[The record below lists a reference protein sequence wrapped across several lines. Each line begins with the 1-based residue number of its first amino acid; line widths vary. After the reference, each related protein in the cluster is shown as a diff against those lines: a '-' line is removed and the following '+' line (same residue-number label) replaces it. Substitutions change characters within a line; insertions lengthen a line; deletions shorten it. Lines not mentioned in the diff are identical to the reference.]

1 VPEASDPIRASPP
14 RAQLMLEPE
23 NSHGNLLMPR
33 TTALSDIRNIGI
45 IAHVDAGK
53 TTTTERILYYT
64 GRKHTI
70 IDIHDTKDLKTSTTT
85 DYLEQEKKRGIT
97 IQSAAVSTFWR
108 DKKINLID
116 TPGHV
121 DFTIEVNRSLRV
133 LDGAVV
139 VFDGVAGVEPQSETN
154 WRLADNYDVPRFC
167 YVNKMDRSG
176 ANFVRCVD
184 MIRKR
189 LGARPLPVQLPIGSE
204 DNFKGIIDLVEM
216 KALVWDSDDKD
227 AVWHSLEVTP
237 DLADKLHIAVPSDRK
252 LLGEIAQY
260 RTELVDTCLE
270 QDDEAMEAYLTH
282 ATVPSGDV
290 LRRALRKGTL
300 NSAFTPVLCGSSYK
314 NKGVQQLLD
323 AVVDYLPAPTDVAS
337 IKTVDADG
345 NPIGERKCSDDEPFA
360 ALAFKVINDVYGAL
374 TFIRVYSGV
383 LTKGASVENSTRGK
397 REKIGRM
404 VEMFAKEANP
414 IEEARAGDIIA
425 LVSLADT
432 ETGDTLCD
440 AAHPVVLERMRFP
453 DPVISV
459 SVKSKLKAEQEKFGA
474 ALGKMVRADPSLH
487 LETDRETGQTILRGM
502 GELHLEV
509 TLDRMRTEFA
519 VEGVMGEPQVAFRET
534 ITKKITKQY
543 VHKKQTGGSGQF
555 AEVWIVFEPLERSAG
570 FEVVDETRGGTVPK
584 EFVPAVEKGLR
595 VQKED
600 GVLAHFPTVDF
611 RATLIDGSYHDVDSN
626 ALTFE
631 IAAKAAFREG
641 MREASAILLEPVMKV
656 ETVTPGD
663 HLGDV
668 IGDLNRRRGTIQDQ
682 LERGTNIAVVAAVP
696 LSEMFGYIGQLRSMT
711 SGRASYTMEFS
722 HYEPVPRQ
730 VADEVIAEV
739 AKTRAAAQG

>member
-1 VPEASDPIRASPP
+1 
-14 RAQLMLEPE
+14 
-23 NSHGNLLMPR
+23 MPR
-33 TTALSDIRNIGI
+33 TTALADIRNIGI

-85 DYLEQEKKRGIT
+85 DYLEQEQKRGIT
-97 IQSAAVSTFWR
+97 IQSAAVSAFWR

-154 WRLADNYDVPRFC
+154 WRLADNYNVPRIC

-176 ANFVRCVD
+176 ANFLRCVD
-184 MIRKR
+184 MIKKR
-189 LGARPLPVQLPIGSE
+189 LGARPLPIQLPIGSE
-204 DNFKGIIDLVEM
+204 DNFKGMVDLVTM
-216 KALVWDSDDKD
+216 KALVWESDDKD
-227 AVWHSLEVTP
+227 AEWQSLDVTP
-237 DLADKLHIAVPSDRK
+237 DLADKLGITVPADRK
-252 LLGEIAQY
+252 ILADVEKY
-260 RTELVDTCLE
+260 RTELIDTCLE
-270 QDDEAMEAYLTH
+270 QDDAAMETYLEDGK
-282 ATVPSGDV
+282 APSAEV
-290 LRRALRKGTL
+290 LRACLRKGTV
-300 NSAFTPVLCGSSYK
+300 NSAFTLVLCGSSYK
-314 NKGVQQLLD
+314 NKGVQQVLD
-323 AVVDYLPAPTDVAS
+323 AVVDYLPAPTDVEA

-345 NPIGERKCSDDEPFA
+345 EVVGERKSTDDEPFS
-360 ALAFKVINDVYGAL
+360 ALAFKVINDNYGAL

-383 LTKGASVENSTRGK
+383 LTKGASIQNSTRGK

-440 AAHPVVLERMRFP
+440 AANPVVLERMRFP

-459 SVKSKLKAEQEKFGA
+459 SVKSKLKTEQEKFSA

-509 TLDRMRTEFA
+509 TLDRMRTEFG
-519 VEGVMGEPQVAFRET
+519 VEGTMGEPQVAYRET
-534 ITKKITKQY
+534 ITKKIEEQY
-543 VHKKQTGGSGQF
+543 IHKKQTGGSGQF
-555 AEVWIVFEPLERSAG
+555 AEVWITFEPLPRSAG
-570 FEVVDETRGGTVPK
+570 FEFEDETTGGSVPR

-595 VQKED
+595 IQKED
-600 GVLAHFPTVDF
+600 GVLAHYPTVDF
-611 RATLIDGSYHDVDSN
+611 RATLTDGSYHDVDSN

-641 MREASAILLEPVMKV
+641 IRKAAPILLEPVMKV

-668 IGDLNRRRGTIQDQ
+668 IGDINRRRGMIQEQ
-682 LERGTNIAVVAAVP
+682 LERGTNIAVVATVP
-696 LSEMFGYIGQLRSMT
+696 LSEMFGYIGQLRGMT

-722 HYEPVPRQ
+722 HYEPVPKM

-739 AKTRAAAQG
+739 AKAKAAANA

>member
-1 VPEASDPIRASPP
+1 
-14 RAQLMLEPE
+14 
-23 NSHGNLLMPR
+23 MPR
-33 TTALSDIRNIGI
+33 TTPLSDIRNIGI

-85 DYLEQEKKRGIT
+85 DYLEQEQKRGIT
-97 IQSAAVSTFWR
+97 IQSAAVSAFWR
-108 DKKINLID
+108 SKKINVID

-133 LDGAVV
+133 LDGAIV

-154 WRLADNYDVPRFC
+154 WRLADNYGVPRIC

-184 MIRKR
+184 MIKKR
-189 LGARPLPVQLPIGSE
+189 LGSRPLVVQIPIGSE
-204 DNFKGIIDLVEM
+204 DDFKGMVDLVEM
-216 KALVWDSDDKD
+216 KALVWESDDKD
-227 AVWHSLEVTP
+227 AEWQKLDVTP
-237 DLADKLHIAVPSDRK
+237 DLADKLNITVPSDRK
-252 LLGEIAQY
+252 LLAEIEKY

-270 QDDEAMEAYLTH
+270 QDDEAMEAYLTDG
-282 ATVPSGDV
+282 VMPSAET
-290 LRRALRKGTL
+290 LRRAIRKGTIT
-300 NSAFTPVLCGSSYK
+300 SAFNPILCGSSYK
-314 NKGVQQLLD
+314 NKGVQQVLD
-323 AVVDYLPAPTDVAS
+323 AVVDYLPAPTDVAA
-337 IKTVDADG
+337 INTVDADG
-345 NPIGERKCSDDEPFA
+345 EPIGERKCSDEEPFS

-383 LTKGASVENSTRGK
+383 LTKGASVQNSTRGK

-414 IEEARAGDIIA
+414 IDEARAGDIVA
-425 LVSLADT
+425 LVSLAETD
-432 ETGDTLCD
+432 TGDTLCD
-440 AAHPVVLERMRFP
+440 SANPVILERMRFP
-453 DPVISV
+453 EPVISV
-459 SVKSKLKAEQEKFGA
+459 SVKSKTKGEQEKFGA

-509 TLDRMRTEFA
+509 TLDRIRTEFG
-519 VEGVMGEPQVAFRET
+519 VEGVMGEPQVAYRET
-534 ITKKITKQY
+534 FTKKVMEQY

-555 AEVWIVFEPLERSAG
+555 AEVWITFEPLERGAG
-570 FEVVDETRGGTVPK
+570 FEFVDETVGGSVPK
-584 EFVPAVEKGLR
+584 EFVPSVEKGLR

-600 GVLAHFPTVDF
+600 GVLAHYPTVDF
-611 RATLIDGSYHDVDSN
+611 RATLTDGSYHDVDSN
-626 ALTFE
+626 AMTFE
-631 IAAKAAFREG
+631 IAAKAAFREAI
-641 MREASAILLEPVMKV
+641 RKAAPILLEPVMKV

-663 HLGDV
+663 YLGDV
-668 IGDLNRRRGTIQDQ
+668 IGDINRRRGTIQDQ
-682 LERGTNIAVVAAVP
+682 LERGANIAVVAVVP
-696 LSEMFGYIGQLRSMT
+696 LSEMFGYIGHLRGMT

-722 HYEPVPRQ
+722 HYDPVPRL
-730 VADEVIAEV
+730 VADEVISEV
-739 AKTRAAAQG
+739 AKAKAAAVA

>member
-1 VPEASDPIRASPP
+1 MA
-14 RAQLMLEPE
+14 
-23 NSHGNLLMPR
+23 R
-33 TTALSDIRNIGI
+33 TTPLADIRNIGI

-64 GRKHTI
+64 GKKHTI
-70 IDIHDTKDLKTSTTT
+70 VEIHETKDLKTTTTT
-85 DYLEQEKKRGIT
+85 DYLEQEQKRGIT
-97 IQSAAVSTFWR
+97 IQSAAVSAFWR
-108 DKKINLID
+108 KKKINVID

-154 WRLADNYDVPRFC
+154 WRLADNYGVPRIC

-176 ANFVRCVD
+176 ANFLRCVD
-184 MIRKR
+184 MIKKR
-189 LGARPLPVQLPIGSE
+189 LGARPLPIQLPIGSE
-204 DNFKGIIDLVEM
+204 DNFKGMIDLVEM
-216 KALVWDSDDKD
+216 KALVWDSDDKHAEWQVLD
-227 AVWHSLEVTP
+227 ITP
-237 DLADKLHIAVPSDRK
+237 TIADDLGITVPSDRK
-252 LLGEIAQY
+252 ILADIQKY

-270 QDDEAMEAYLTH
+270 QDDAAMEIYLNDGKE
-282 ATVPSGDV
+282 PSADI
-290 LRRALRKGTL
+290 LRKCLRKGTIT
-300 NSAFTPVLCGSSYK
+300 SAFNIVLCGSSYK
-314 NKGVQQLLD
+314 NKGVQQVLD
-323 AVVDYLPAPTDVAS
+323 AVVDYMPAPTDVAA

-345 NPIGERKCSDDEPFA
+345 NPNGERKCSDDEPFS
-360 ALAFKVINDVYGAL
+360 ALAFKVINDAYGAL
-374 TFIRVYSGV
+374 TFVRVYSGV
-383 LTKGASVENSTRGK
+383 LTKGASVMNTTRGK

-425 LVSLADT
+425 LVSLAET

-440 AAHPVVLERMRFP
+440 SAAPVILERMRFP

-459 SVKSKLKAEQEKFGA
+459 SVKAKNKAEQEKFNA

-509 TLDRMRTEFA
+509 TLDRMRTEFN
-519 VEGVMGEPQVAFRET
+519 VEGIMGQPQVAYREA
-534 ITKKITKQY
+534 ITKPISYQY
-543 VHKKQTGGSGQF
+543 IHKKQTGGSGQF
-555 AEVWIVFEPLERSAG
+555 AEVWITFEPLERGAG
-570 FEVVDETRGGTVPK
+570 FEFVDETVGGSVPR
-584 EFVPAVEKGLR
+584 EYVPAVEKGLKM
-595 VQKED
+595 QKED

-611 RATLIDGSYHDVDSN
+611 RARLTDGSYHDVDSN

-631 IAAKAAFREG
+631 IAAKACFREAIPK
-641 MREASAILLEPVMKV
+641 ASPVLLEPVMKV
-656 ETVTPGD
+656 ETVTPQD
-663 HLGDV
+663 YLGDV
-668 IGDLNRRRGTIQDQ
+668 IGDINRRRGMIQEQ
-682 LERGTNIAVVAAVP
+682 LERGTNIAVVSAVP
-696 LSEMFGYIGQLRSMT
+696 LSEMFGYIGHLRGMT

-730 VADEVIAEV
+730 VAEAVIEEVNK
-739 AKTRAAAQG
+739 AKAAARA

>member
-1 VPEASDPIRASPP
+1 
-14 RAQLMLEPE
+14 
-23 NSHGNLLMPR
+23 MPR
-33 TTALSDIRNIGI
+33 TTPLSDIRNIGI

-85 DYLEQEKKRGIT
+85 DYLEQEQKRGIT
-97 IQSAAVSTFWR
+97 IQSAAVSAFWR
-108 DKKINLID
+108 GKKINVID

-154 WRLADNYDVPRFC
+154 WRLADNYDVPRMC

-176 ANFVRCVD
+176 ANFVRCVE
-184 MIRKR
+184 MIKTR

-204 DNFKGIIDLVEM
+204 DNFKGMIDLVEM
-216 KALVWDSDDKD
+216 KALVWESDDKD
-227 AVWHSLEVTP
+227 AQWKTLDITP
-237 DLADKLHIAVPSDRK
+237 TIADELGITVPSDRAILANIEK
-252 LLGEIAQY
+252 Y

-270 QDDEAMEAYLTH
+270 MDDAAMEEHLLEGKA
-282 ATVPSGDV
+282 PSVEV
-290 LRRALRKGTL
+290 LRACLRKGTIQ
-300 NSAFTPVLCGSSYK
+300 SKFTPVLCGSSYK
-314 NKGVQQLLD
+314 NKGVQQVLD
-323 AVVDYLPAPTDVAS
+323 AVVEYLPAPTDVAS

-345 NPIGERKCSDDEPFA
+345 NPIGERVCSDDEPFS
-360 ALAFKVINDVYGAL
+360 ALAFKVINDAYGAL

-383 LTKGASVENSTRGK
+383 LTKGMSISNSTRGK

-414 IEEARAGDIIA
+414 IEEARAGDIVA
-425 LVSLADT
+425 LVSLAETD
-432 ETGDTLCD
+432 TGDTLCD
-440 AAHPVVLERMRFP
+440 SAHPVVLERMRFP

-459 SVKSKLKAEQEKFGA
+459 SVKSKNKAEQEKFTA

-509 TLDRMRTEFA
+509 TLDRMRTEFN
-519 VEGVMGEPQVAFRET
+519 VEGVMGAPQVAYRET
-534 ITKKITKQY
+534 ITKPINEQY
-543 VHKKQTGGSGQF
+543 VHKKQTGGAGQF
-555 AEVWIVFEPLERSAG
+555 AEVWINFEPLERGTG
-570 FEVVDETRGGTVPK
+570 FQFEDKTVGGSVPK
-584 EFVPAVEKGLR
+584 EYVPSVEKGLKM
-595 VQKED
+595 QLED
-600 GVLAHFPTVDF
+600 GVLAHFQTVDF
-611 RATLIDGSYHDVDSN
+611 KATLVDGSYHDVDSN

-631 IAAKAAFREG
+631 IAAKACFREA
-641 MREASAILLEPVMKV
+641 MRKAGPILLEPVMKV

-663 HLGDV
+663 YLGDV
-668 IGDLNRRRGTIQDQ
+668 IGDINRRRGSIVDQ
-682 LERGTNIAVVAAVP
+682 VERGTNIAVVATVP
-696 LSEMFGYIGQLRSMT
+696 LSEMFGYIGHLRGMT

-722 HYEPVPRQ
+722 HYDPVPRN
-730 VADEVIAEV
+730 VADVVIAESNKP
-739 AKTRAAAQG
+739 KTA

>member
-1 VPEASDPIRASPP
+1 
-14 RAQLMLEPE
+14 
-23 NSHGNLLMPR
+23 MPR
-33 TTALSDIRNIGI
+33 QIPLSDIRNIGI

-85 DYLEQEKKRGIT
+85 DYLEQEQKRGIT
-97 IQSAAVSTFWR
+97 IQSAAVSAFWR
-108 DKKINLID
+108 GKKVNLID

-154 WRLADNYDVPRFC
+154 WRLADNYGVPRIC

-176 ANFVRCVD
+176 ANFLRCVD
-184 MIRKR
+184 MIKKR
-189 LGARPLPVQLPIGSE
+189 LGARPLAIQIPIGSE
-204 DNFKGIIDLVEM
+204 DNFRGMIDLVEM

-227 AVWHSLEVTP
+227 AVWQVLDVTP
-237 DLADKLHIAVPSDRK
+237 DLADTLHITVPTDRQ
-252 LLGEIAQY
+252 LLANVEKF

-270 QDDEAMEAYLTH
+270 QDDAAMEAYLNDG
-282 ATVPSGDV
+282 AVPSAEV
-290 LRRALRKGTL
+290 LRAALRKGTL
-300 NSAFTPVLCGSSYK
+300 SSAFNPVLCGSSYK
-314 NKGVQQLLD
+314 NKGVQQVLD
-323 AVVDYLPAPTDVAS
+323 AVVDYLPAPTDVEA

-345 NPIGERKCSDDEPFA
+345 HPIGERKCSDDEPFS
-360 ALAFKVINDVYGAL
+360 ALAFKVINDAYGAL
-374 TFIRVYSGV
+374 TFVRVYSGV
-383 LTKGASVENSTRGK
+383 LTKGMSVQNTTRGK

-404 VEMFAKEANP
+404 VEMFAKEANA

-425 LVSLADT
+425 LVSLSET

-440 AAHPVVLERMRFP
+440 AASPVILERMRFP

-459 SVKSKLKAEQEKFGA
+459 SVTPKAKADQEKFSN

-509 TLDRMRTEFA
+509 TLDRMRTEFG
-519 VEGVMGEPQVAFRET
+519 VEGNMGEPQVAYRET
-534 ITKKITKQY
+534 ITRKQSEQY
-543 VHKKQTGGSGQF
+543 IHKKQTGGAGQF
-555 AEVWIVFEPLERSAG
+555 AEVWIDFEPLPRGSG
-570 FEVVDETRGGTVPK
+570 FEFVDKTVGGSVPK
-584 EFVPAVEKGLR
+584 EFVPSVEKGLKT
-595 VQKED
+595 QKED
-600 GVLAHFPTVDF
+600 GVLAGFPTVDF
-611 RATLIDGSYHDVDSN
+611 RATLTDGSYHDVDSN
-626 ALTFE
+626 AMTFE
-631 IAAKAAFREG
+631 IAAKACFREAVRKAG
-641 MREASAILLEPVMKV
+641 PILLEPVMKV

-663 HLGDV
+663 YLGDV
-668 IGDLNRRRGTIQDQ
+668 IGDINRRRGSIQDQ
-682 LERGTNIAVVAAVP
+682 LERGTNIAVVATVP
-696 LSEMFGYIGQLRSMT
+696 LSEMFGYIGHLRGMT

-722 HYEPVPRQ
+722 HYDPVPRN
-730 VADEVIAEV
+730 VADEVIEQR
-739 AKTRAAAQG
+739 AKAKNAS

>member
-1 VPEASDPIRASPP
+1 
-14 RAQLMLEPE
+14 
-23 NSHGNLLMPR
+23 MPR
-33 TTALSDIRNIGI
+33 TTPLADIRNIGI

-85 DYLEQEKKRGIT
+85 DYLEQEQKRGIT
-97 IQSAAVSTFWR
+97 IQSAAVSAFWR
-108 DKKINLID
+108 KKKINVID

-154 WRLADNYDVPRFC
+154 WRLADNYGVPRIC

-176 ANFVRCVD
+176 ANFLRCVD
-184 MIRKR
+184 MIKKR
-189 LGARPLPVQLPIGSE
+189 LGARPLPIQLPIGSE
-204 DNFKGIIDLVEM
+204 DNFKGMIDLVEM

-227 AVWHSLEVTP
+227 AEWKVLDITP
-237 DLADKLHIAVPSDRK
+237 NIADELGITVPSDRK
-252 LLGEIAQY
+252 ILADIEKY

-270 QDDEAMEAYLTH
+270 MDDEAMEKYLTDGH
-282 ATVPSGDV
+282 APSAEV
-290 LRRALRKGTL
+290 LRKCLRKGTVT
-300 NSAFTPVLCGSSYK
+300 SAFNPVLCGSSYK
-314 NKGVQQLLD
+314 NKGVQQVLD
-323 AVVDYLPAPTDVAS
+323 AVVDYLPAPTDVEA

-345 NPIGERKCSDDEPFA
+345 NPNGERKSSDDEPFSG
-360 ALAFKVINDVYGAL
+360 LAFKVINDAYGAL
-374 TFIRVYSGV
+374 TFVRVYSGV
-383 LTKGASVENSTRGK
+383 LTKGASVMNTTRGK

-425 LVSLADT
+425 LVSLAET

-440 AAHPVVLERMRFP
+440 SSAPVILERMRFP

-459 SVKSKLKAEQEKFGA
+459 SVKAKNKAEQEKFGQ

-509 TLDRMRTEFA
+509 TLDRMRTEFN
-519 VEGVMGEPQVAFRET
+519 VEGVMGQPQVAYREA
-534 ITKKITKQY
+534 ITKPISYQY
-543 VHKKQTGGSGQF
+543 IHKKQTGGSGQF
-555 AEVWIVFEPLERSAG
+555 AEVWITFEPLERGAG
-570 FEVVDETRGGTVPK
+570 FEFVDETVGGSVPR
-584 EFVPAVEKGLR
+584 EYVPAVEKGLR
-595 VQKED
+595 MQMED

-611 RATLIDGSYHDVDSN
+611 RARLTDGSYHDVDSN

-631 IAAKAAFREG
+631 IAAKACFRE
-641 MREASAILLEPVMKV
+641 AIPKAAPVLLEPVMKV
-656 ETVTPGD
+656 ETVTPAD
-663 HLGDV
+663 YLGDV
-668 IGDLNRRRGTIQDQ
+668 IGDINRRRGMIQEQ
-682 LERGTNIAVVAAVP
+682 LERGTNIAVVSTVP
-696 LSEMFGYIGQLRSMT
+696 LSEMFGYIGHLRGMT

-730 VADEVIAEV
+730 VAEAVIEEVN
-739 AKTRAAAQG
+739 KSRAAARA

>member
-1 VPEASDPIRASPP
+1 
-14 RAQLMLEPE
+14 
-23 NSHGNLLMPR
+23 MPR

-85 DYLEQEKKRGIT
+85 DYLEQEQKRGIT
-97 IQSAAVSTFWR
+97 IQSAAVSAFWR
-108 DKKINLID
+108 EKKINLID

-154 WRLADNYDVPRFC
+154 WRLADNYGVPRIC

-176 ANFVRCVD
+176 ANFLRCID
-184 MIRKR
+184 MIKKR
-189 LGARPLPVQLPIGSE
+189 LGARPLVIQIPIGSE
-204 DNFKGIIDLVEM
+204 DNFKGMIDLVEM
-216 KALVWDSDDKD
+216 KALVWESDDKD
-227 AVWHSLEVTP
+227 SEWQVT
-237 DLADKLHIAVPSDRK
+237 DVTADNVGKLADMLGITVPSDRK
-252 LLGEIAQY
+252 LLGEVARF
-260 RTELVDTCLE
+260 RTELIDTCLE
-270 QDDEAMEAYLTH
+270 QDDAAMEIYLNDGKD
-282 ATVPSGDV
+282 PSADV
-290 LRRALRKGTL
+290 LRQCMRKGTI
-300 NSAFTPVLCGSSYK
+300 NSAFTLVLCGSSYK
-314 NKGVQQLLD
+314 NKGVQQVLD
-323 AVVDYLPAPTDVAS
+323 AVVDYMPAPTDVAS

-345 NPIGERKCSDDEPFA
+345 EPIGERKCSDDEPFS
-360 ALAFKVINDVYGAL
+360 ALAFKVMNYIYGAL

-383 LTKGASVENSTRGK
+383 LTKGASVQNTTRGK

-414 IEEARAGDIIA
+414 IDEARAGDIIA
-425 LVSLADT
+425 LVSMAET

-440 AAHPVVLERMRFP
+440 SANPVILERMRFP

-459 SVKSKLKAEQEKFGA
+459 SVKSKVKAEQEKFNT

-487 LETDRETGQTILRGM
+487 LETDRETSQTILRGM

-509 TLDRMRTEFA
+509 TLDRMRTEFG
-519 VEGVMGEPQVAFRET
+519 VEGTMGEPQVAYRET
-534 ITKKITKQY
+534 ITRKIQENYTT
-543 VHKKQTGGSGQF
+543 KKQTGGSGQF
-555 AEVWIVFEPLERSAG
+555 AEVWITFEPLERSAG
-570 FEVVDETRGGTVPK
+570 FEFVDETVGGSVPR
-584 EFVPAVEKGLR
+584 EFVPSVEKGLKI
-595 VQKED
+595 QKED
-600 GVLAHFPTVDF
+600 GVLAHYPTVDF
-611 RATLIDGSYHDVDSN
+611 RAKLIDGSFHDVDSN

-631 IAAKAAFREG
+631 IAAKACFREAIRKAG
-641 MREASAILLEPVMKV
+641 PILLEPVMKV

-663 HLGDV
+663 YLGDV
-668 IGDLNRRRGTIQDQ
+668 IGDINRRRGMIQDQ
-682 LERGTNIAVVAAVP
+682 LERGTNIAVVATVP
-696 LSEMFGYIGQLRSMT
+696 LSEMFGYIGQLRGMT

-722 HYEPVPRQ
+722 HYEPVPRN
-730 VADEVIAEV
+730 VADEVIAE
-739 AKTRAAAQG
+739 AGKPAAAAVG

>member
-1 VPEASDPIRASPP
+1 MS
-14 RAQLMLEPE
+14 
-23 NSHGNLLMPR
+23 R
-33 TTALSDIRNIGI
+33 TTPLADIRNIGI

-85 DYLEQEKKRGIT
+85 DYLEQEQKRGIT
-97 IQSAAVSTFWR
+97 IQSAAVSAFWR

-154 WRLADNYDVPRFC
+154 WRLADNYGVPRMC

-176 ANFVRCVD
+176 ANFLRCVD
-184 MIRKR
+184 MIKKR

-204 DNFKGIIDLVEM
+204 DNFKGMIDLVEM

-227 AVWHSLEVTP
+227 AEWRVL
-237 DLADKLHIAVPSDRK
+237 DIAGIADVLKITVPSDRAI
-252 LLGEIAQY
+252 LESVGRY

-270 QDDEAMEAYLTH
+270 QDDAAMEAFLTDG
-282 ATVPSGDV
+282 TVPSADV
-290 LRRALRKGTL
+290 LRKALRRGTL

-314 NKGVQQLLD
+314 NKGVQQVLD
-323 AVVDYLPAPTDVAS
+323 AVVDYLPAPSDVPA

-345 NPIGERKCSDDEPFA
+345 EPIGERKCSDEEPFS
-360 ALAFKVINDVYGAL
+360 ALAFKVINDAYGAL

-383 LTKGASVENSTRGK
+383 LTKGASVQNSTRGK

-414 IEEARAGDIIA
+414 VDEARAGDIIA

-440 AAHPVVLERMRFP
+440 SANPVVLERMRFP
-453 DPVISV
+453 EPVISV
-459 SVKSKLKAEQEKFGA
+459 SVKSKNKAEQEKFGA

-509 TLDRMRTEFA
+509 TLDRMRTEFG
-519 VEGVMGEPQVAFRET
+519 VEGTMGEPQVAYRET
-534 ITKKITKQY
+534 ITRKIDEQY
-543 VHKKQTGGSGQF
+543 IHKKQTGGSGQF
-555 AEVWIVFEPLERSAG
+555 AEVWITFEPLERSAG
-570 FEVVDETRGGTVPK
+570 FEFVDETVGGSVPK
-584 EFVPAVEKGLR
+584 EFVPAVEKGLKI
-595 VQKED
+595 QKEA
-600 GVLAHFPTVDF
+600 GVLAKYPTVDF
-611 RATLIDGSYHDVDSN
+611 RATLTDGSYHDVDSN

-641 MREASAILLEPVMKV
+641 IRKAGPILLEPVMKV

-663 HLGDV
+663 YLGDV
-668 IGDLNRRRGTIQDQ
+668 IGDINRRRGMIQDQ
-682 LERGTNIAVVAAVP
+682 LERGTSIAVVATVP
-696 LSEMFGYIGQLRSMT
+696 LSEMFGYIGQLRGMT

-722 HYEPVPRQ
+722 HYEPVPRN
-730 VADEVIAEV
+730 VADEVIAEAGKPAVV
-739 AKTRAAAQG
+739 AG

>member
-1 VPEASDPIRASPP
+1 
-14 RAQLMLEPE
+14 
-23 NSHGNLLMPR
+23 MPR
-33 TTALSDIRNIGI
+33 QVPLADVRNIGI

-85 DYLEQEKKRGIT
+85 DYLEQEQKRGIT
-97 IQSAAVSTFWR
+97 IQSAAVSAFWR
-108 DKKINLID
+108 EKKINLID

-154 WRLADNYDVPRFC
+154 WRLADNYGVPRIC

-176 ANFVRCVD
+176 ANFLRCLD
-184 MIRKR
+184 MIKKR
-189 LGARPLPVQLPIGSE
+189 LGARPLATQIPIGSE
-204 DNFKGIIDLVEM
+204 ENFRGMIDLVEM
-216 KALVWDSDDKD
+216 QALVWDSDDKD
-227 AVWHSLEVTP
+227 AVWQVLDVTP
-237 DLADKLHIAVPSDRK
+237 DLADRLGITVPSDRA
-252 LLGEIAQY
+252 LLAQVDKF
-260 RTELVDTCLE
+260 RAELVDTCLE
-270 QDDEAMEAYLTH
+270 QNDAAMEAYINDG
-282 ATVPSGDV
+282 TVPSAAV
-290 LRRALRKGTL
+290 LREALRKGTIH
-300 NSAFTPVLCGSSYK
+300 SAFNPVLCGSSYK
-314 NKGVQQLLD
+314 NKGVQQVLD
-323 AVVDYLPAPTDVAS
+323 AVVDYMPAPTDVAA
-337 IKTVDADG
+337 INTVDADG
-345 NPIGERKCSDDEPFA
+345 HPVGERKCSDDEPFS
-360 ALAFKVINDVYGAL
+360 ALAFKVINDAYGAL
-374 TFIRVYSGV
+374 TFVRVYSGV
-383 LTKGASVENSTRGK
+383 LTKGMSVQNTTRGK

-414 IEEARAGDIIA
+414 IDEARAGDIIA

-440 AAHPVVLERMRFP
+440 AAHPVILERMRFP

-459 SVKSKLKAEQEKFGA
+459 SVTPKTKADQEKFSN

-509 TLDRMRTEFA
+509 TLDRMRTEFG
-519 VEGVMGEPQVAFRET
+519 VEGTMGEPQVAYRET
-534 ITKKITKQY
+534 FTKKRSEQY

-555 AEVWIVFEPLERSAG
+555 AEVWIDFEPLPRSTG
-570 FEVVDETRGGTVPK
+570 FEFVDETVGGSVPK
-584 EFVPAVEKGLR
+584 EFVPSVEKGLR

-600 GVLAHFPTVDF
+600 GVLAGYPTVDF
-611 RATLIDGSYHDVDSN
+611 RATLTDGSYHDVDSN
-626 ALTFE
+626 AMTFE
-631 IAAKAAFREG
+631 IAAKACFREAIRKAG
-641 MREASAILLEPVMKV
+641 PILLEPVMKV

-663 HLGDV
+663 YLGDV
-668 IGDLNRRRGTIQDQ
+668 IGDLNRRRGAIQDQ
-682 LERGTNIAVVAAVP
+682 LERGANIAVVATVP
-696 LSEMFGYIGQLRSMT
+696 LSEMFGYIGHLRGMT

-722 HYEPVPRQ
+722 HYDPVPRQ
-730 VADEVIAEV
+730 VADEIIELK
-739 AKTRAAAQG
+739 AKAKAKASA

>member
-1 VPEASDPIRASPP
+1 
-14 RAQLMLEPE
+14 
-23 NSHGNLLMPR
+23 MPR
-33 TTALSDIRNIGI
+33 TTPLADIRNIGI

-70 IDIHDTKDLKTSTTT
+70 VDIHDTKDLKTSTTT

-154 WRLADNYDVPRFC
+154 WRLANNYDVPRMC

-176 ANFVRCVD
+176 ANFMRCVD
-184 MIRKR
+184 MIKKR
-189 LGARPLPVQLPIGSE
+189 LGARPLICQLPIGSE
-204 DNFKGIIDLVEM
+204 DNFKGMIDLVEM

-227 AVWHSLEVTP
+227 AEWQALEVTP
-237 DLADKLHIAVPSDRK
+237 DLADKLHITIPTDRK
-252 LLGEIAQY
+252 ILEDAHKY

-270 QDDEAMEAYLTH
+270 QDDEAMEAHLLDG
-282 ATVPSGDV
+282 AMPSAET
-290 LRRALRKGTL
+290 LRKCLRKGTI

-314 NKGVQQLLD
+314 NKGVQQVLD
-323 AVVDYLPAPTDVAS
+323 AVVDYLPAPTDVSS

-345 NPIGERKCSDDEPFA
+345 HPIGERKCSDDEPFS

-383 LTKGASVENSTRGK
+383 LTKGASVQNSTRGK

-404 VEMFAKEANP
+404 VEMFAKDANP
-414 IEEARAGDIIA
+414 IEEARAGDIVA
-425 LVSLADT
+425 LVSLAETD
-432 ETGDTLCD
+432 TGDTLCD
-440 AAHPVVLERMRFP
+440 AANQVVLERMRFP

-459 SVKSKLKAEQEKFGA
+459 SVKAKNKAEQDKFGA

-487 LETDRETGQTILRGM
+487 LETDRETNETILRGM

-509 TLDRMRTEFA
+509 TLDRMRTEFG
-519 VEGVMGEPQVAFRET
+519 VEGIMGEPQVAYREAF
-534 ITKKITKQY
+534 TKKLTEQY

-555 AEVWIVFEPLERSAG
+555 AEVWITFEPLARGAG
-570 FEVVDETRGGTVPK
+570 FEFVDATKGGSVPR
-584 EFVPAVEKGLR
+584 EFVPAVEKGLKT
-595 VQKED
+595 QKED

-631 IAAKAAFREG
+631 IAAKACFREAIRKAG
-641 MREASAILLEPVMKV
+641 PILLEPVMKV

-663 HLGDV
+663 YLGDV
-668 IGDLNRRRGTIQDQ
+668 IGDINRRRGTIQEQ
-682 LERGTNIAVVAAVP
+682 LERGANIAVVAPVP
-696 LSEMFGYIGQLRSMT
+696 LSEMFGYIGQLRGMT

-722 HYEPVPRQ
+722 HYDPVPRQ
-730 VADEVIAEV
+730 VAEEVIAEV
-739 AKTRAAAQG
+739 VKAKAAASA

>member
-1 VPEASDPIRASPP
+1 
-14 RAQLMLEPE
+14 
-23 NSHGNLLMPR
+23 MPR
-33 TTALSDIRNIGI
+33 TTPLSDIRNIGI

-70 IDIHDTKDLKTSTTT
+70 VDIHDTKDLKSSTTT
-85 DYLEQEKKRGIT
+85 DYLEQEQKRGIT
-97 IQSAAVSTFWR
+97 IQSAAVSAFWR

-154 WRLADNYDVPRFC
+154 WRLADNYGVPRLC

-176 ANFVRCVD
+176 ASFMRCVD
-184 MIRKR
+184 MIKKR
-189 LGARPLPVQLPIGSE
+189 LGARPLPIQIPIGSE
-204 DNFKGIIDLVEM
+204 DNFKGMVDLVEM

-227 AVWHSLEVTP
+227 AEWQILDVTP
-237 DLADKLHIAVPSDRK
+237 DLADKLHITVPADRQ
-252 LLGEIAQY
+252 LLANVDQF
-260 RTELVDTCLE
+260 RTELIDTCLE
-270 QDDEAMEAYLTH
+270 QDDEAMEAYLNDGTP
-282 ATVPSGDV
+282 PSAEV
-290 LRRALRKGTL
+290 LRKCLRKGTVT
-300 NSAFTPVLCGSSYK
+300 SAFNPVLCGSSYK
-314 NKGVQQLLD
+314 NKGVQQVLD
-323 AVVDYLPAPTDVAS
+323 AVVDYLPAPTDVEA

-345 NPIGERKCSDDEPFA
+345 NPVGERKSADDEPFS
-360 ALAFKVINDVYGAL
+360 ALAFKVINDNYGAL
-374 TFIRVYSGV
+374 TFVRVYSGV
-383 LTKGASVENSTRGK
+383 LTRGASVQNTTRGK

-425 LVSLADT
+425 LVSLAET

-440 AAHPVVLERMRFP
+440 AANPVILERMRFP

-459 SVKSKLKAEQEKFGA
+459 SVKPKVKAELDKFSN
-474 ALGKMVRADPSLH
+474 ALGKMVRADPSLR
-487 LETDRETGQTILRGM
+487 LETDHETGQTILRGM

-509 TLDRMRTEFA
+509 TLDRMRTEFG
-519 VEGVMGEPQVAFRET
+519 VEGIMGEPRVAYRET
-534 ITKKITKQY
+534 ITRKIEEQY
-543 VHKKQTGGSGQF
+543 VHKKQTGGAGQF
-555 AEVWIVFEPLERSAG
+555 AEVWITFEPLERSKG
-570 FEVVDETRGGTVPK
+570 FEFVDKTVGGSVPR
-584 EFVPAVEKGLR
+584 EYVPSVEKGLK
-595 VQKED
+595 VQKEQ
-600 GVLAHFPTVDF
+600 GVLAQYPTVDF
-611 RATLIDGSYHDVDSN
+611 KATLTDGSYHDVDSN

-631 IAAKAAFREG
+631 IAAKACFREA
-641 MREASAILLEPVMKV
+641 MRKAGPILLEPVMKV

-663 HLGDV
+663 YLGDV
-668 IGDLNRRRGTIQDQ
+668 IGDINRRRGMIQEQ
-682 LERGTNIAVVAAVP
+682 LERGTNIAVVATVP
-696 LSEMFGYIGQLRSMT
+696 LSEMFGYIGQLRGMT

-722 HYEPVPRQ
+722 HYDPVPKQ

-739 AKTRAAAQG
+739 AKQKQAANA

>member
-1 VPEASDPIRASPP
+1 
-14 RAQLMLEPE
+14 
-23 NSHGNLLMPR
+23 MPR
-33 TTALSDIRNIGI
+33 TTPLSDIRNIGI

-70 IDIHDTKDLKTSTTT
+70 IDIHDTKDLKSSTTT
-85 DYLEQEKKRGIT
+85 DYLEQEQKRGIT
-97 IQSAAVSTFWR
+97 IQSAAVSAFWR
-108 DKKINLID
+108 NKKINLID

-154 WRLADNYDVPRFC
+154 WRLADNYGVPRIC

-176 ANFVRCVD
+176 ANFLRCVD

-189 LGARPLPVQLPIGSE
+189 LGARPLPIQLPIGSE
-204 DNFKGIIDLVEM
+204 DSFKGMIDLVEM

-227 AVWHSLEVTP
+227 AEWQVLEVTP
-237 DLADKLHIAVPSDRK
+237 DLADKLHINVPTDRAILADVQK
-252 LLGEIAQY
+252 Y

-270 QDDEAMEAYLTH
+270 QDDAAMEAYLNDG
-282 ATVPSGDV
+282 TVPSADV
-290 LRRALRKGTL
+290 LRKCLRKGTIH
-300 NSAFTPVLCGSSYK
+300 SAFTPVLCGSSYK
-314 NKGVQQLLD
+314 NKGVQQVLD
-323 AVVDYLPAPTDVAS
+323 AVIDILPAPTDVAA

-345 NPIGERKCSDDEPFA
+345 HPTGERKCSDEEPFA
-360 ALAFKVINDVYGAL
+360 ALAFKVINDAYGAL
-374 TFIRVYSGV
+374 TFVRVYSGV
-383 LTKGASVENSTRGK
+383 LTKGASVQNSTRGK

-425 LVSLADT
+425 LVSLAETD
-432 ETGDTLCD
+432 TGDTLCD
-440 AAHPVVLERMRFP
+440 SANPVVLERMRFP

-459 SVKSKLKAEQEKFGA
+459 SVAPKAKADQEKFGN

-509 TLDRMRTEFA
+509 TLDRMRTEFG
-519 VEGVMGEPQVAFRET
+519 VEGIMGEPQVAYRET
-534 ITKKITKQY
+534 ITRKVSHQY
-543 VHKKQTGGSGQF
+543 IHKKQTGGAGQF
-555 AEVWIVFEPLERSAG
+555 AEVWIDFEPLDRSTG
-570 FEVVDETRGGTVPK
+570 FEFVDSTVGGSVPR
-584 EFVPAVEKGLR
+584 EYVPSVEKGLKM
-595 VQKED
+595 QKED
-600 GVLAHFPTVDF
+600 GVLAGYPTVDF
-611 RATLIDGSYHDVDSN
+611 RATLTDGSYHDVDSN

-631 IAAKAAFREG
+631 IAAKACFREAV
-641 MREASAILLEPVMKV
+641 RKANPILLEPVMKV

-663 HLGDV
+663 YLGDV
-668 IGDLNRRRGTIQDQ
+668 IGDINRRRGMIQDQ
-682 LERGTNIAVVAAVP
+682 LERGANIAVVANVP
-696 LSEMFGYIGQLRSMT
+696 LSEMFGYIGHLRGMT

-722 HYEPVPRQ
+722 HYDPVPKQ
-730 VADEVIAEV
+730 IADAVIAERGKKN
-739 AKTRAAAQG
+739 ASAA

>member
-1 VPEASDPIRASPP
+1 MA
-14 RAQLMLEPE
+14 
-23 NSHGNLLMPR
+23 R
-33 TTALSDIRNIGI
+33 TTALADIRNIGI

-85 DYLEQEKKRGIT
+85 DYLEQEQKRGIT

-108 DKKINLID
+108 KKKINVID

-154 WRLADNYDVPRFC
+154 WRLADNYQVPRIC

-176 ANFVRCVD
+176 ASFTRCID
-184 MIRKR
+184 MIKKR
-189 LGARPLPVQLPIGSE
+189 LGARPLPIQIPIGSE
-204 DNFKGIIDLVEM
+204 DNFKGVIDLVEM

-227 AVWHSLEVTP
+227 SVWQVLDVTD
-237 DLADKLHIAVPSDRK
+237 DLADKLGITVPTDRA
-252 LLGEIAQY
+252 LLSQVEKY

-270 QDDEAMEAYLTH
+270 MDDAAMEAHLIDG
-282 ATVPSGDV
+282 AMPSFETI
-290 LRRALRKGTL
+290 RACLRKGTL
-300 NSAFTPVLCGSSYK
+300 ESAFTLVLCGSSYK
-314 NKGVQQLLD
+314 NKGVQQVLD
-323 AVVDYLPAPTDVAS
+323 AVVDYLPAPTDVPS

-345 NPIGERKCSDDEPFA
+345 NPVGERACSDEEPFS
-360 ALAFKVINDVYGAL
+360 ALAFKVINDAYGAL

-383 LTKGASVENSTRGK
+383 LTKGASVLNTTRGK

-414 IEEARAGDIIA
+414 IEEARAGDIVA
-425 LVSLADT
+425 LVSLAETD
-432 ETGDTLCD
+432 TGDTLCD
-440 AAHPVVLERMRFP
+440 SSAPVVLERMRFP

-459 SVKSKLKAEQEKFGA
+459 SVKAKAKAEQEKFNA

-487 LETDRETGQTILRGM
+487 LETDRETLQTILRGM

-509 TLDRMRTEFA
+509 TLDRMRTEFN
-519 VEGVMGEPQVAFRET
+519 VEGEMGEPQVAYREAF
-534 ITKKITKQY
+534 TKPVEEHYT
-543 VHKKQTGGSGQF
+543 HKKQTGGSGQF
-555 AEVWIVFEPLERSAG
+555 AEVWIKFEPLERGAG
-570 FEVVDETRGGTVPK
+570 FEFVDKTVGGSVPR
-584 EFVPAVEKGLR
+584 EYVPAVEKGLK

-600 GVLAHFPTVDF
+600 GVLARYPTVDF

-631 IAAKAAFREG
+631 IAAKACFREAI
-641 MREASAILLEPVMKV
+641 RKASPILLEPVMKV
-656 ETVTPGD
+656 EAVTPGD
-663 HLGDV
+663 YLGDV
-668 IGDLNRRRGTIQDQ
+668 IGDINRRRGSIQDQ
-682 LERGTNIAVVAAVP
+682 LERGTNIAVVATVP
-696 LSEMFGYIGQLRSMT
+696 LSEMFGYIGQLRAMT

-722 HYEPVPRQ
+722 HYDVVPRN
-730 VADEVIAEV
+730 VAEEVIESV
-739 AKTRAAAQG
+739 KKAAAAG

>member
-1 VPEASDPIRASPP
+1 
-14 RAQLMLEPE
+14 
-23 NSHGNLLMPR
+23 MPR
-33 TTALSDIRNIGI
+33 TTPLADIRNIGI

-85 DYLEQEKKRGIT
+85 DYLEQEQKRGIT
-97 IQSAAVSTFWR
+97 IQSAAVSAFWR
-108 DKKINLID
+108 NKKINLID

-154 WRLADNYDVPRFC
+154 WRLADNYDVPRMC

-176 ANFVRCVD
+176 ASFVRCVD

-189 LGARPLPVQLPIGSE
+189 LGSRPLPVQLPIGSE
-204 DNFKGIIDLVEM
+204 DNFKGMIDLVTM

-227 AVWHSLEVTP
+227 SEWAVLDITA
-237 DLADKLHIAVPSDRK
+237 DIADKLGISVPSDRK
-252 LLGEIAQY
+252 ILSEIDKY
-260 RTELVDTCLE
+260 RTELIDTCLE
-270 QDDEAMEAYLTH
+270 QDDVAMEAYINDG
-282 ATVPSGDV
+282 AVPSPDV
-290 LRRALRKGTL
+290 LRKALRKGTI
-300 NSAFTPVLCGSSYK
+300 NGAFTPVLCGSSYK
-314 NKGVQQLLD
+314 NKGVQQVLD
-323 AVVDYLPAPTDVAS
+323 AVVDYLPAPSDVAA

-345 NPIGERKCSDDEPFA
+345 HPIGERKCSDDEPFA
-360 ALAFKVINDVYGAL
+360 ALAFKVINDAYGAL
-374 TFIRVYSGV
+374 TFVRVYSGV
-383 LTKGASVENSTRGK
+383 LTKGASVQNSTRGK

-425 LVSLADT
+425 LVSMAETD
-432 ETGDTLCD
+432 TGDTLCD
-440 AAHPVVLERMRFP
+440 SANPVVLERMRFP

-459 SVKSKLKAEQEKFGA
+459 SVKPKVKAEQEKFGA

-502 GELHLEV
+502 GELHLDV
-509 TLDRMRTEFA
+509 TLDRMRTEFG
-519 VEGVMGEPQVAFRET
+519 VEGVMGEPQVAYRET
-534 ITKKITKQY
+534 FTRKIDEQY
-543 VHKKQTGGSGQF
+543 IHKKQTGGSGQF
-555 AEVWIVFEPLERSAG
+555 AEVWITFEPLERGAG
-570 FEVVDETRGGTVPK
+570 FEFIDETVGGSVPK
-584 EFVPAVEKGLR
+584 EYVPAVEKGLKI
-595 VQKED
+595 QKED
-600 GVLAHFPTVDF
+600 GVLAHYPCVDF
-611 RATLIDGSYHDVDSN
+611 RATLTDGSYHDVDSN

-631 IAAKAAFREG
+631 IAAKACFREAI
-641 MREASAILLEPVMKV
+641 RKANPILLEPVMKV

-663 HLGDV
+663 YLGDV
-668 IGDLNRRRGTIQDQ
+668 IGDMNRRRGTILDQ
-682 LERGTNIAVVAAVP
+682 LERGTNIAVVATVP
-696 LSEMFGYIGQLRSMT
+696 LSEMFGYIGHLRGMT

-722 HYEPVPRQ
+722 HYDPVPKN

-739 AKTRAAAQG
+739 AKAKEAAKA

>member
-1 VPEASDPIRASPP
+1 MA
-14 RAQLMLEPE
+14 
-23 NSHGNLLMPR
+23 R
-33 TTALSDIRNIGI
+33 TTPLSDIRNIGI

-85 DYLEQEKKRGIT
+85 DYLEQEQKRGIT
-97 IQSAAVSTFWR
+97 IQSAAVSAFWR

-154 WRLADNYDVPRFC
+154 WRLADNYGVPRLC

-176 ANFVRCVD
+176 ANFLRCVD
-184 MIRKR
+184 MIKKR

-204 DNFKGIIDLVEM
+204 DNFKGMIDLVEM

-227 AVWHSLEVTP
+227 AEWKVLDITP
-237 DLADKLHIAVPSDRK
+237 DIADKLHITVPSDRAILAAIDK
-252 LLGEIAQY
+252 Y

-270 QDDEAMEAYLTH
+270 QNDEAMEAFLTH
-282 ATVPSGDV
+282 GTVPSGDI
-290 LRRALRKGTL
+290 LRAALRKGTL

-314 NKGVQQLLD
+314 NKGVQQVLD
-323 AVVDYLPAPTDVAS
+323 AVVDYLPAPTDVPS

-345 NPIGERKCSDDEPFA
+345 EPIGERKTSDDEPFS
-360 ALAFKVINDVYGAL
+360 ALAFKVINDIYGAL

-383 LTKGASVENSTRGK
+383 LTKGASVMNSTRGK

-414 IEEARAGDIIA
+414 VEEARAGDIIA

-440 AAHPVVLERMRFP
+440 AAHPVILERMKFP

-459 SVKSKLKAEQEKFGA
+459 SVEAKSKGDQEKLGQ
-474 ALGKMVRADPSLH
+474 ALGKMVRADPSLR
-487 LETDRETGQTILRGM
+487 LELDKESGQTILRGM
-502 GELHLEV
+502 GELHLEI
-509 TLDRMRTEFA
+509 TIDRIRTEYG
-519 VEGVMGEPQVAFRET
+519 VEANVGRPQVAYRET
-534 ITKKITKQY
+534 ITSKVETVY
-543 VHKKQTGGSGQF
+543 THKKQTGGSGQY
-555 AEVWIVFEPLERSAG
+555 AEIKVQFEPRARGEG
-570 FEVVDETRGGTVPK
+570 FVLDRKSVV
-584 EFVPAVEKGLR
+584 
-595 VQKED
+595 
-600 GVLAHFPTVDF
+600 
-611 RATLIDGSYHDVDSN
+611 
-626 ALTFE
+626 
-631 IAAKAAFREG
+631 
-641 MREASAILLEPVMKV
+641 
-656 ETVTPGD
+656 
-663 HLGDV
+663 
-668 IGDLNRRRGTIQDQ
+668 
-682 LERGTNIAVVAAVP
+682 
-696 LSEMFGYIGQLRSMT
+696 
-711 SGRASYTMEFS
+711 
-722 HYEPVPRQ
+722 
-730 VADEVIAEV
+730 
-739 AKTRAAAQG
+739 